1 MHPLLRRLLVVLGVG
16 GLLALL
22 LQLRRRLQKPPPLLE
37 QTPPPNAL
45 PRHAAA
51 TPPARPP
58 PRNSADPPPTPVP
71 TAERAAASGL
81 YALPQ
86 RRSPSPQ
93 RKRPPA
99 PLPTVAASPAGQRK
113 FGAFVSHMKAE
124 ASMEARFLKGAL
136 EEQLGKRVFLD
147 SDDLRD
153 LGDLL
158 DHVRDSEAVVLVQ
171 SQSVLTRPW
180 CLLELAAAMDAGVPV
195 VGVSLQ
201 NHAFPYEFEE
211 ARDFLTHLD
220 ATLAIA
226 NPEARNSPQY
236 SAQSAPLSDGTRAR
250 LLSQAAELLLDHGV
264 DLTDAAHKLSSRLPK
279 IISVPFDNTASH
291 SVLQATMGDL
301 AAAVRAARPVPL
313 ADRAEWEAQR
323 RRRPR
328 ALWER
333 AMQRAGSRKG
343 SRRGSA
349 DDPPF
354 GVVVGGGDD
363 AAAAAALLRRR
374 RPCPTLAD
382 PLPCAELR
390 EKRELPP
397 YEPRASPRPAVI
409 VVNGG
414 VRLSADCELEACC
427 SFTAPVL
434 ALLAELNVPYVA
446 LTIDLQEKPLWLG
459 EMLGADPPQKLT
471 TPACRMPDGRWLT
484 DSADILA
491 AMPASLSAESDAYR
505 RGFWDPPPL
514 LADGALARA
523 VGLPAMM
530 PLLTEKWAA
539 PDDHP
544 ALRAWA
550 PFEEALATSE
560 TLGGEGDD
568 AALCAVDLQA
578 GAWCHTVRAL
588 DFLMSAAPLDWEGRL
603 PRVSRWLD
611 VHIMPRLEKVTAV
624 ERRYQ
629 LLMTQVLTAKMP
641 ALAARIPDDIRK
653 DIEATVEAARASSA
667 EAFPI

>member
-1 MHPLLRRLLVVLGVG
+1 MRLPLL
-16 GLLALL
+16 
-22 LQLRRRLQKPPPLLE
+22 
-37 QTPPPNAL
+37 
-45 PRHAAA
+45 
-51 TPPARPP
+51 PARPP

-236 SAQSAPLSDGTRAR
+236 SAQSAPRLCDGTRAR
-250 LLSQAAELLLDHGV
+250 VLSQAAELLLDHGV

-343 SRRGSA
+343 SRRGRPTTRRSA
-349 DDPPF
+349 SSS
-354 GVVVGGGDD
+354 
-363 AAAAAALLRRR
+363 AAATTRRR
-374 RPCPTLAD
+374 RRRCSCGGGGRVPPSPTLCPA
-382 PLPCAELR
+382 PSCGRSEAASLR
-390 EKRELPP
+390 AAR
-397 YEPRASPRPAVI
+397 
-409 VVNGG
+409 
-414 VRLSADCELEACC
+414 
-427 SFTAPVL
+427 
-434 ALLAELNVPYVA
+434 
-446 LTIDLQEKPLWLG
+446 
-459 EMLGADPPQKLT
+459 
-471 TPACRMPDGRWLT
+471 
-484 DSADILA
+484 LA
-491 AMPASLSAESDAYR
+491 APR
-505 RGFWDPPPL
+505 RH
-514 LADGALARA
+514 R
-523 VGLPAMM
+523 
-530 PLLTEKWAA
+530 
-539 PDDHP
+539 
-544 ALRAWA
+544 RQRRC
-550 PFEEALATSE
+550 AT
-560 TLGGEGDD
+560 
-568 AALCAVDLQA
+568 
-578 GAWCHTVRAL
+578 
-588 DFLMSAAPLDWEGRL
+588 
-603 PRVSRWLD
+603 
-611 VHIMPRLEKVTAV
+611 
-624 ERRYQ
+624 ERR
-629 LLMTQVLTAKMP
+629 L
-641 ALAARIPDDIRK
+641 
-653 DIEATVEAARASSA
+653 
-667 EAFPI
+667 